1 MTSGFSS
8 QGIAEGPDGI
18 PAWDSLNHRF
28 AGQSVI
34 EKLLTDRRNIPSR
47 PFLSRVFGAGP
58 LRPEDLS
65 WYKGALGEI
74 AVGEILKLLGPEWT
88 VLHAVPVGAGTSD
101 IDHVLIGPAG
111 IFTINTKNHS
121 GQPIWVA
128 GQVLMVAGKKQR
140 HIYNAS
146 YEATRA
152 GQLLSKRSGQVVR
165 VTGVIVLVS
174 PKRLKI
180 KQRPSSVVVI
190 ADRQLLR
197 WLSHLPQVLS
207 AREVVAVRAA
217 AILPGTWHR
226 GPIYVGDPAA
236 LALEFAAL
244 HGQVVSARRRRV
256 GWIVVLIFGA
266 PVVLATLSTFF

>member
-1 MTSGFSS
+1 MASGFTP
-8 QGIAEGPDGI
+8 QGIAEGPDKAPTRG
-18 PAWDSLNHRF
+18 DLNERF
-28 AGQSVI
+28 AGQSVV
-34 EKLLTDRRNIPSR
+34 ERLLTDRRSIPSR
-47 PFLSRVFGAGP
+47 SFLSRVFGTDP
-58 LRPEDLS
+58 LRPENLS

-74 AVGEILKLLGPEWT
+74 AVGGILKSLGPEWT

-111 IFTINTKNHS
+111 IFTINTKNHA
-121 GQPIWVA
+121 GQPIWVG

-152 GQLLSKRSGQVVR
+152 GNLLSKRSGQVVR
-165 VTGVIVLVS
+165 ATGVIVLVS
-174 PKRLKI
+174 PKRLNI

-190 ADRQLLR
+190 TDRQLLR

-207 AREVVAVRAA
+207 AREMVAVRAA
-217 AILPGTWHR
+217 AVLPETWHR
-226 GPIYVGDPAA
+226 GPIYLGDPAA
-236 LALEFAAL
+236 LSLEFAAL